1 MPLWNYFIYCE
12 YKGGNS
18 YYAIAHVLMA
28 DSCYKH
34 EIFRLFDILILN
46 VVNIIKK
53 IKYKN

>member
-1 MPLWNYFIYCE
+1 MKLFYWCE

-34 EIFRLFDILILN
+34 EIFRLFDILILI
-46 VVNIIKK
+46 VGNIIKK